1 MSAQCPNLASVA
13 IPVARVAP
21 AVSNPSAS
29 LAVKEKPAQAGLWPL
44 ITLAVGFVMAMLDVT
59 VVNVGLS
66 SIQQSLSTPLSMLVW
81 IVDGYTLTFAAM
93 LMVGGA
99 LADRHGAKNIYL
111 LGLAIFV
118 GASLLCGAAPSGP
131 MLVAARLLQGL
142 GAAFFMPSSL
152 SLITHIYEDA
162 KVRARMLG
170 IWSAAVGGAAALGPL
185 VGGVLI
191 HSFGWRSVFL
201 INVPVGLFGLV
212 MANKMIP
219 KIQKNAR
226 DLTILSH
233 VMGIVM
239 LGALSYVLIQGPAY
253 GWTSRPIL
261 TAAALVIVAF
271 SLLVRHERRGK
282 APLLPAELFA
292 TPRFAAA
299 NGIGF
304 LINFGVYGLFFY
316 LSFFLQQAR
325 GADALQTG
333 IQLLPMMVV
342 IFAGNLASGRITAHF
357 GPRFPLLLGLGSGAV
372 FVGMLTNLT
381 PQTPYWLLAS
391 LIAVVNLGIS
401 IAIPA
406 MTMAAM
412 QVAGRKH
419 ANSAAA
425 ALNANRQIGALVG
438 VAIMGAILHTFTD
451 WSTRNLLAFGS
462 ICVVYAAALI
472 LVARYIRTEEAVPA
486 DKPA

>member
-1 MSAQCPNLASVA
+1 MSAQCPDLLCANA
-13 IPVARVAP
+13 AP
-21 AVSNPSAS
+21 AISAPASPSMPA
-29 LAVKEKPAQAGLWPL
+29 KEKSVQAAQPNLWPL

-66 SIQQSLSTPLSMLVW
+66 SIQQNLSTPLAMLVW

-93 LMVGGA
+93 LLVGGA
-99 LADRHGAKNIYL
+99 LADRYGAKNIYL

-118 GASLLCGAAPSGP
+118 VASLLCGAAPSGA

-152 SLITHIYEDA
+152 SLLTHIYEDV

-170 IWSAAVGGAAALGPL
+170 IWSAAVGCAAAVGPL
-185 VGGVLI
+185 VGGILI

-219 KIQKNAR
+219 KVQKHAR
-226 DLTILSH
+226 ALTFVSH
-233 VMGIVM
+233 LLGVVM

-253 GWTSRPIL
+253 GWTARPVL
-261 TAAALVIVAF
+261 LAAALVIVAAF
-271 SLLVRHERRGK
+271 LLVQHERRGK
-282 APLLPAELFA
+282 APLLPRELFA
-292 TPRFAAA
+292 TPQFAAA

-304 LINFGVYGLFFY
+304 LINFGVYGLLFY
-316 LSFFLQQAR
+316 ISFFLQQGR

-333 IQLLPMMVV
+333 IQLLPMMAV
-342 IFAGNLASGRITAHF
+342 IFAGNLLSGRITAHF
-357 GPRFPLLLGLGSGAV
+357 GPRLPLLLGLGSGAL
-372 FVGMLTNLT
+372 FAGLSTALTV
-381 PQTPYWLLAS
+381 QTPYWLLA
-391 LIAVVNLGIS
+391 LMIAVLNFGIS
-401 IAIPA
+401 VAIPA
-406 MTMAAM
+406 MTTAAM
-412 QVAGRKH
+412 HVAGRKH

-438 VAIMGAILHTFTD
+438 VAVMGGILHMFTD
-451 WSTRNLLAFGS
+451 WGTRNLLAFGF
-462 ICVVYAAALI
+462 ICLVYVVALG
-472 LVARYIRTEEAVPA
+472 LVARYIRA
-486 DKPA
+486 DDPVLAEKAA

>member
-1 MSAQCPNLASVA
+1 MSAQCPDLASVA
-13 IPVARVAP
+13 VRAAVVP
-21 AVSNPSAS
+21 AVPLPVPARN
-29 LAVKEKPAQAGLWPL
+29 KPAQAGMWPL

-66 SIQQSLSTPLSMLVW
+66 SIQQNLSTPLAMLVW

-93 LMVGGA
+93 LLVGGA
-99 LADRHGAKNIYL
+99 LADRFGAKNIYL
-111 LGLAIFV
+111 LGLGVFV
-118 GASLLCGAAPSGP
+118 AASLLCGAAPSGP
-131 MLVAARLLQGL
+131 LLVAARLLQGL

-152 SLITHIYEDA
+152 SLLTHIYEDA

-219 KIQKNAR
+219 KVQKHAR

-233 VMGIVM
+233 VLGIVM

-253 GWTSRPIL
+253 GWTSDPVL
-261 TAAALVIVAF
+261 AAAAAVIVAF
-271 SLLVRHERRGK
+271 ALLVRHERRGK

-292 TPRFAAA
+292 TPQFAAA

-304 LINFGVYGLFFY
+304 LINFGVYGQLFY
-316 LSFFLQQAR
+316 ISFFLQQAR

-333 IQLLPMMVV
+333 IQLLPMMAV
-342 IFAGNLASGRITAHF
+342 IFAGNLTSGRITARF
-357 GPRFPLLLGLGSGAV
+357 GPRFPLLLGLGSGAL
-372 FVGMLTNLT
+372 FAGLLTGLT
-381 PQTPYWLLAS
+381 PQTPYWLFAL
-391 LIAVVNLGIS
+391 LIAIVNLGIS

-406 MTMAAM
+406 MTTAAM

-438 VAIMGAILHTFTD
+438 VAIMGAILHIFIE
-451 WSTRNLLAFGS
+451 WNTRNLLAFGF
-462 ICVVYAAALI
+462 ICVVYAAALV
-472 LVARYIRTEEAVPA
+472 LVARYIRAHEAAPA
-486 DKPA
+486 EKAA

>member
-1 MSAQCPNLASVA
+1 MSAPCPDILSATPAAAAVLP
-13 IPVARVAP
+13 IPAP
-21 AVSNPSAS
+21 AS
-29 LAVKEKPAQAGLWPL
+29 VKEKSAQVGIWPL

-66 SIQQSLSTPLSMLVW
+66 SIQHSLGTPLAMLVW

-93 LMVGGA
+93 LLVGGA
-99 LADRHGAKNIYL
+99 LADRYGAKNIYL
-111 LGLAIFV
+111 LGLAIFIV
-118 GASLLCGAAPSGP
+118 ASLLCGAAPSGP

-152 SLITHIYEDA
+152 SLLTHIYEDA

-219 KIQKNAR
+219 KVQKHAR
-226 DLTILSH
+226 KLTILSH
-233 VMGIVM
+233 VLGVVM

-253 GWTSRPIL
+253 GWTARPIL
-261 TAAALVIVAF
+261 LAAAVVAAAIF
-271 SLLVRHERRGK
+271 LLVQHERRGK
-282 APLLPAELFA
+282 APLLPRELFA
-292 TPRFAAA
+292 TPQFAAA

-304 LINFGVYGLFFY
+304 LINFGVYGQLFY
-316 LSFFLQQAR
+316 ISLFLQQAR
-325 GADALQTG
+325 GADALLTG

-342 IFAGNLASGRITAHF
+342 IFAGNLLSGRITAHF
-357 GPRFPLLLGLGSGAV
+357 GPRFPLLLGLGSGAL
-372 FVGMLTNLT
+372 FAGLLTGLT
-381 PQTPYWLLAS
+381 PQTPYWLFAL
-391 LIAVVNLGIS
+391 LIAAVNLGIS

-406 MTMAAM
+406 MTTAAM

-438 VAIMGAILHTFTD
+438 VAIMGGILHMFTD
-451 WSTRNLLAFGS
+451 WGMRNLLAFGF
-462 ICVVYAAALI
+462 ICVVYAAALV
-472 LVARYIRTEEAVPA
+472 LVARYIRAGDVDIVGKTA
-486 DKPA
+486 